1 MRLLLDT
8 CAMIALAEGNL
19 PTAAAAALESAEKA
33 VVSAVVPW
41 ELGIKVKTGKLILAE
56 PPLIWVRSLS
66 VAYQLDPVIEALDAP
81 LLCAAAELPLLH
93 RDPFDRI
100 LVATALAHHLTI
112 LTSDRIIPEYPGI
125 ETVW

>member
-1 MRLLLDT
+1 
-8 CAMIALAEGNL
+8 MIALAEGNL

-33 VVSAVVPW
+33 VVSAVIPW

-56 PPLIWVRSLS
+56 PPLTWVRSLS
-66 VAYQLDPVIEALDAP
+66 VAYQLDPAIEPLDAP

>member
-8 CAMIALAEGNL
+8 CAIIALADGTL
-19 PTAAAAALESAEKA
+19 PATAASAFESAEKA

-56 PPLIWVRSLS
+56 PPLTWVRNLTIRH
-66 VAYQLDPVIEALDAP
+66 QLDPAIEALEAA
-81 LLCAAAELPLLH
+81 LLCAAADLPLIH

-100 LVATALAHHLTI
+100 VIAKALAQNFTI
-112 LTSDRIIPEYPGI
+112 LTSDRTIPKYPGVA
-125 ETVW
+125 TLW